1 MLGFDAFDEALGY
14 RESPPD
20 GMSIVYLSTYPP
32 RECGL
37 ATYCEDLLTATLT
50 VPTVGEPM
58 VIAIENRAGHSDYP
72 WPVVGAVEDREKS
85 EYKAAYAP
93 APVECEYI
101 VPRGIQ

>member
-1 MLGFDAFDEALGY
+1 
-14 RESPPD
+14 
-20 GMSIVYLSTYPP
+20 
-32 RECGL
+32 
-37 ATYCEDLLTATLT
+37 
-50 VPTVGEPM
+50 M